1 MVKDAIMNVLHK
13 GSTTEGTI
21 QINGTI
27 RIDGKL
33 KGRVE
38 TTEKIVIGETGVIDG
53 DLKAK
58 EVNLSGK
65 CKGTI
70 TAENLV
76 VLHSSAIFDG
86 DIKCKKLVVEE
97 GVILDGNINMKEKD
111 KNAQELQKKE
121 RNQAHQY
128 PDQLS

>member
-1 MVKDAIMNVLHK
+1 MNKDAIMNVLHK
-13 GSTTEGTI
+13 GTEVEGSI
-21 QINGTI
+21 VVNGSL

-33 KGRVE
+33 KGKVKAS
-38 TTEKIVIGETGVIDG
+38 EKIVVGQTGIIDG

-70 TAENLV
+70 SAENLIV
-76 VLHSSAIFDG
+76 FQSTAEFDG

-97 GVILDGNINMKEKD
+97 GVIVDGNVTMRDNRGKVDQEKPKEG
-111 KNAQELQKKE
+111 
-121 RNQAHQY
+121 
-128 PDQLS
+128 